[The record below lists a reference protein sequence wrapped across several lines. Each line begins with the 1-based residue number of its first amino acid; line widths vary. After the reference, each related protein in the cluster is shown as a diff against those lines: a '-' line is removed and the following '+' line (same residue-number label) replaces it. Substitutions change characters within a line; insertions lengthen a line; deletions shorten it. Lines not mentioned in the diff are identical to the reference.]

1 MGRLISAPMTI
12 AFARFLFAA
21 GLALSAGMVRAEPT
35 TTNTPKPSAIAPT
48 SPPTSSASSTVAC
61 RLNKHKDTC
70 VITPAPKDGLRIQF
84 KGGDQAFFVFTPAG
98 PPTTLNRKM
107 KDAQGR
113 VWLMNGH
120 HSFTLR
126 EVGGFRNEIEVT
138 SP

>member
-1 MGRLISAPMTI
+1 MPPRMVRSILSPMTT
-12 AFARFLFAA
+12 AFARFLLAA
-21 GLALSAGMVRAEPT
+21 SLVLSAGMARAQAPA
-35 TTNTPKPSAIAPT
+35 TNTPNRPVT
-48 SPPTSSASSTVAC
+48 PPASQSSSTVAC
-61 RLNKHKDTC
+61 RLNQHKDTC
-70 VITPAPKDGLRIQF
+70 VITPAPGDGLRIQF

-113 VWLMNGH
+113 LWLMTGH